1 MQARRAQP
9 GMEALIVR
17 MRGLLEPLEASG
29 DARRFFLGTYL
40 RTTEAV
46 ADQIAGGEFDDPPWV
61 EVWDIAFAGLYLD
74 ALEAWEGSGQVAR
87 PWTIA
92 LEATRDTRLPPLR
105 HLLLGMN
112 AHINYD
118 LPQALL
124 AVIGDDEFDDP
135 GTVSRRRADHE
146 RIDGILAG
154 RVAAEDAELVKVER
168 PGDRT
173 LLDRLLVPFN
183 QAATRRFLA
192 EARRKVWRNATL
204 LSHARRQDALQ
215 ARLAELEGLCARR
228 VSDLS
233 APGQVLL
240 RLARRGFGVE
250 LAEDR
255 RR

>member
-1 MQARRAQP
+1 
-9 GMEALIVR
+9 MEALIAR
-17 MRGLLEPLEASG
+17 MRGLLGPLEDRA

-46 ADQIAGGEFDDPPWV
+46 AERIARGQFEDPPWV
-61 EVWDIAFAGLYLD
+61 EIWDVAFAGLYLD
-74 ALEAWEGSGQVAR
+74 ALEAWQASGRVAG

-92 LEATRDTRLPPLR
+92 MEATGDDRLPPLR

-124 AVIGDDEFDDP
+124 AVISDDEFDDP
-135 GTVSRRRADHE
+135 AVVARRRADHE
-146 RIDGILAG
+146 RIDEILAE
-154 RVAAEDAELVKVER
+154 RVAAEDVELAKVER

-192 EARRKVWRNATL
+192 ESRRKVWRNAML
-204 LSHARRQDALQ
+204 LSRARRAGTLP
-215 ARLAELEGLCARR
+215 ARLEELEALCTRR
-228 VSDLS
+228 VRDLR

-240 RLARRGFGVE
+240 RLARKGFGVE
-250 LAEDR
+250 LSEDGR
-255 RR
+255 R

>member
-1 MQARRAQP
+1 MRARREQP
-9 GMEALIVR
+9 EIEALIAR

-29 DARRFFLGTYL
+29 DPQRFFLGTYL

-46 ADQIAGGEFDDPPWV
+46 ADQIGRGEFLDPPWV
-61 EVWDIAFAGLYLD
+61 EVWDVAFAALYLD
-74 ALEAWEGSGQVAR
+74 ALEAWEGAGEVAG

-92 LEATRDTRLPPLR
+92 FEATRDRRLPPLR

-124 AVIGDDEFDDP
+124 AVISDHEFDDP
-135 GTVSRRRADHE
+135 ELVRRRRADHE
-146 RIDGILAG
+146 RIDAILAG
-154 RVAAEDAELVKVER
+154 RVAAEDKELAKVER

-183 QAATRRFLA
+183 QAATRRFLE
-192 EARRKVWRNATL
+192 EARRKVWRNAML
-204 LSHARRQDALQ
+204 LSLARRQGTLQ
-215 ARLAELEGLCARR
+215 PRLAELESRCTQR
-228 VSDLS
+228 VTDLR

-250 LAEDR
+250 LSEAR
-255 RR
+255 

>member
-1 MQARRAQP
+1 
-9 GMEALIVR
+9 MEALIAR
-17 MRGLLEPLEASG
+17 MQQLLQPLETSG
-29 DARRFFLGTYL
+29 DAQRYFLATYL
-40 RTTEAV
+40 RTTQAV
-46 ADQIAGGEFDDPPWV
+46 AEQIVRGEFDDPPWV
-61 EVWDIAFAGLYLD
+61 EAWDIAFAGLYLD
-74 ALEAWEGSGQVAR
+74 ALEAWEHSGPVSG

-92 LEATRDTRLPPLR
+92 FEATRDPRLPPLR

-124 AVIGDDEFDDP
+124 AVIGDEEFDDP
-135 GTVSRRRADHE
+135 AIVSRRRADHE
-146 RIDGILAG
+146 RIDHILAS
-154 RVAAEDAELVKVER
+154 RVAAEDVELARYER

-204 LSHARRQDALQ
+204 LSHARRHGALQ
-215 ARLAELEGLCARR
+215 ARLGELEALCSRR
-228 VSDLS
+228 VSDLR

-240 RLARRGFGVE
+240 RLARKGFGVE
-250 LAEDR
+250 LAE
-255 RR
+255 